1 MNAMTTF
8 IESESESGP
17 GVLACDKE
25 LLDSFRAAMLKRKQ
39 SRQSESVVVDELFED
54 NGQFTEVT
62 LLESY
67 ELAPGDGHDLGE
79 EVPSSVGG
87 FIPSPELSY
96 ALNRVRE
103 IRKWMQDSATVEPT
117 EWTLEEFERI
127 ERYNR
132 DLVETK
138 RPEKK

>member
-1 MNAMTTF
+1 MNTMTTI
-8 IESESESGP
+8 IESESKSES
-17 GVLACDKE
+17 GVLACDNE

-39 SRQSESVVVDELFED
+39 SRQSESIVVDELFD
-54 NGQFTEVT
+54 DTGKYTEVT

-79 EVPSSVGG
+79 EVPSPVGG

-103 IRKWMQDSATVEPT
+103 IRKFMQDSATVEPT

-132 DLVETK
+132 DLVETN